1 MKRCLKY
8 LMNNGIKLIY
18 RCSLI
23 QFVFVPHINQGWG
36 KVWKWKWI
44 FRLFSNYMAQIHSTP
59 GLD

>member
-1 MKRCLKY
+1 
-8 LMNNGIKLIY
+8 MNNGIKLIY